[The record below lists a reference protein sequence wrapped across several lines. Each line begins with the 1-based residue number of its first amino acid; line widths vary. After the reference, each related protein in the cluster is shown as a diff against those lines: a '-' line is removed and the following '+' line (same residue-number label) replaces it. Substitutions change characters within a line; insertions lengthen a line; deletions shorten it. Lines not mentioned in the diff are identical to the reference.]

1 MTKPPSI
8 ARFELLYWVA
18 VALGWVNTALNWP
31 TAQAA
36 LDANPMLANARWFLP
51 VMTAIGVLISIAL
64 WFFIARR
71 ASVVAKWIQIVF
83 AGFGVIGILSGAYM
97 IVSGKA
103 ASLPL
108 MAVAI
113 LSNIIYIAAASMLF
127 KPDAKAWFGED
138 LDEDDAEPVA

>member
-1 MTKPPSI
+1 
-8 ARFELLYWVA
+8 
-18 VALGWVNTALNWP
+18 
-31 TAQAA
+31 
-36 LDANPMLANARWFLP
+36 
-51 VMTAIGVLISIAL
+51 LISIAL